1 MLYTTP
7 NKDISSILGTSL
19 DDMDTPKQGSDRVLL
34 VSVIIL
40 MIFGILAVY
49 SSIAYFAEAKHTTAG
64 SLVVG
69 HVVKLGIAFLAMLIA
84 SKLDYHLIAKFSK
97 LGVVIGWL
105 MLIAVLIFGDEVF
118 GAKRSLTI
126 GGVSFQPTSFASLAL
141 LIHISVLLSRKQEY
155 IKDFKR
161 AFMPIMFWVVITCAL
176 IGIEDFSSAALLMA
190 LSMLVMFVGRIS
202 MIQLGTLVIIGV
214 MGGSLLIWQSPER
227 QSRIDQYVNQVVD
240 INSKEFNIE
249 EGYQAQQAHIAIAQG
264 EFFGVGIGKS
274 TQRDFLPAP
283 YNDFIFAIIAEE
295 YGLFGSVSLILLFT
309 TILFRGIGKIAKNA
323 PDTLG
328 MLMAV
333 GCTLTIV
340 LYGFINAGVASGLL
354 PVTGLPMPF
363 VSYGG
368 TSILFAGIMI
378 GILMNISKHSTNKKQ
393 PVFYA

>member
-7 NKDISSILGTSL
+7 NKNISSIMGTSP
-19 DDMDTPKQGSDRVLL
+19 DDIDTPKNGSDRVLL

-40 MIFGILAVY
+40 MIFGVLAVY
-49 SSIAYFAEAKHTTAG
+49 SAIAYFAEGKHATAG
-64 SLVVG
+64 SLVMG
-69 HVVKLGIAFLAMLIA
+69 HAVKLGIAFLAMLIA
-84 SKLDYHLIAKFSK
+84 SKIDYHLLARFSR
-97 LGVVIGWL
+97 LGMIISWL
-105 MLIAVLIFGDEVF
+105 LLIAVMLFGNEVF
-118 GAKRSLTI
+118 GAKRSLSI
-126 GGVSFQPTSFASLAL
+126 GGFTFQPVPFASLAL
-141 LIHISVLLSRKQEY
+141 LIHISVLLDKKQKY

-176 IGIEDFSSAALLMA
+176 IGVEDFSSAAVLLC
-190 LSMLVMFVGRIS
+190 LSLLVMFVGRIS
-202 MIQLGTLVIIGV
+202 VIQLGTLVLIGL
-214 MGGSLLIWQSPER
+214 MGATFLIWQSPER
-227 QSRIDQYVNQVVD
+227 QSRIDQYVNQIVD
-240 INSKEFNIE
+240 INSEEFNIE

-264 EFFGVGIGKS
+264 EIFGVGIGKS

-295 YGLFGSVSLILLFT
+295 YGLLGSISVILLFT
-309 TILFRGIGKIAKNA
+309 LILFRGIGKIAKNA
-323 PDTLG
+323 PDTIG

-340 LYGFINAGVASGLL
+340 LYGFINAGVASGLF
-354 PVTGLPMPF
+354 PVTGLPMPL

-378 GILMNISKHSTNKKQ
+378 GILMNISKHNPNKQ

>member
-1 MLYTTP
+1 M
-7 NKDISSILGTSL
+7 GTSP
-19 DDMDTPKQGSDRVLL
+19 DDIDTPKHGSDRVLL

-49 SSIAYFAEAKHTTAG
+49 SAIAYFAESKHATAG
-64 SLVVG
+64 SLVMS
-69 HVVKLGIAFLAMLIA
+69 HVVKLGIAFLAMLIV
-84 SKLDYHLIAKFSK
+84 SKIDYHLLARFSR
-97 LGVVIGWL
+97 IGMIISWL
-105 MLIAVLIFGDEVF
+105 LLIAVMLFGNEVF
-118 GAKRSLTI
+118 GAKRSLSI
-126 GGVSFQPTSFASLAL
+126 GGFTFQPVPFATLAL
-141 LIHISVLLSRKQEY
+141 LIHISVLLDKKQEY

-161 AFMPIMFWVVITCAL
+161 AFLPIMFWVVITCAL
-176 IGIEDFSSAALLMA
+176 IGIEDFSSAAVLLC
-190 LSMLVMFVGRIS
+190 LSLLVMFVGRIS
-202 MIQLGTLVIIGV
+202 VLQLGTLVLIGL
-214 MGGSLLIWQSPER
+214 MGATFLIWQSPER
-227 QSRIDQYVNQVVD
+227 QSRIDQYVSQVVD
-240 INSKEFNIE
+240 INSEEFNIE

-264 EFFGVGIGKS
+264 EIFGVGIGKS

-295 YGLFGSVSLILLFT
+295 YGLLGSISVIFLFT
-309 TILFRGIGKIAKNA
+309 LILFRGIGKIAKNA
-323 PDTLG
+323 PDTIG

-354 PVTGLPMPF
+354 PVTGLPMPL

-378 GILMNISKHSTNKKQ
+378 GILMNISKHNPNKR